1 MSKRGY
7 ISRYMLI
14 VKKLKA
20 KPYSSYVEL
29 KSYIE
34 NQVEYLQMQDDTLE
48 IGFSK
53 RTLQRDI
60 REIRNNFGF
69 DIEFSK
75 SSKGYYIVQSE
86 SENMNFQRMME
97 AFDMFNSLNQAQ
109 DMTPYIH
116 LEKRRPQGTENLY
129 GLLHAIKN
137 RLLISFTYQKF
148 WEDEITQRQVH
159 PYALKEF
166 KNRWYVVAKDLK
178 DDAIKTFG
186 LDRLSDLEISK
197 KKFDL
202 TAGFNIEEHFRYCFG
217 IVSPNS
223 DAPEEIILSFDP
235 VQGKYIKTLPLHETQ
250 KVIIDDEEELVIS
263 LKLYVTHDL
272 IMELLSFGN
281 SMAVIKPESLFN
293 EIKSEHW
300 EAYKKEIS
308 RNFEEKVRNGTWSDE
323 FDLTEIKEPGKK
335 TLRIYAKKGLEE

>member
-14 VKKLKA
+14 IKKLKA
-20 KPYSSYVEL
+20 KPYSSYEDL

-60 REIRNNFGF
+60 REIRNDFGV

-75 SSKGYYIVQSE
+75 SLKGYYISQSE
-86 SENMNFQRMME
+86 TENMNFQRRME

-109 DMTPYIH
+109 EMTPFIH

-137 RLLISFTYQKF
+137 KFRTSFTYQKF
-148 WEDEITQRQVH
+148 WEDEISHREVE
-159 PYALKEF
+159 PFGLKEF

-178 DDAIKTFG
+178 DSVIKTFA
-186 LDRLSDLEISK
+186 LDRLSDLEITRKTFEIPAS
-197 KKFDL
+197 L
-202 TAGFNIEEHFRYCFG
+202 NIEEHYRYCFG
-217 IVSPNS
+217 IISPDGN
-223 DAPEEIILSFDP
+223 DPQEIILSFTSF
-235 VQGKYIKTLPLHETQ
+235 QGKYIKTLPLHETQ
-250 KVIIDDEEELVIS
+250 QVIIDNDKELRIK
-263 LKLYVTHDL
+263 LKLCQSHDF
-272 IMELLSFGN
+272 IMELLSHGD
-281 SMAVIKPESLFN
+281 SLKVLEPKSLVDEIRAAHLNAYQQYQN
-293 EIKSEHW
+293 E
-300 EAYKKEIS
+300 
-308 RNFEEKVRNGTWSDE
+308 
-323 FDLTEIKEPGKK
+323 
-335 TLRIYAKKGLEE
+335 